1 MAVQLPARRR
11 RSTRRPAQ
19 HLARYL
25 LGYGIFRFGNRVGA
39 GVRLVGYLRVSSE
52 AQLDGLGL
60 KVQEQAVCRWPR
72 QHGHRVVE
80 VCADPAQSG
89 TIPFTDRPGIT
100 CALDALKHGRAD
112 GLLVLNLG
120 RISRLLTDQEAALA
134 VVWRHG
140 GRVFTAESGEVLADD
155 PDDPMRTAIRQMA
168 GVFFQLDRAMTVK
181 RLRDGRRLKAE
192 RGGYAHGRPP
202 FGWRAAGR
210 ELVEDPAEQT
220 TLARIRELHGQGK
233 SLRAIA
239 ATLEA
244 EGHQPRRGQR
254 WHPIVLARILERL

>member
-1 MAVQLPARRR
+1 
-11 RSTRRPAQ
+11 
-19 HLARYL
+19 
-25 LGYGIFRFGNRVGA
+25 
-39 GVRLVGYLRVSSE
+39 VRLVGYVRVSSE

-60 KVQEQAVCRWPR
+60 EVQERAVRRWAR
-72 QHGHRVVE
+72 QHGHRIVE

-89 TIPFTDRPGIT
+89 TVAFTDRPGIT
-100 CALDALKHGRAD
+100 CALDALKYGRAD
-112 GLLVLNLG
+112 GLVVLNLG

-155 PDDPMRTAIRQMA
+155 PDDPMRTAMRQMA

-202 FGWRAAGR
+202 YGWQAAGR
-210 ELVEDPAEQT
+210 ELAPEPGEQS
-220 TLARIRELHGQGK
+220 TLARIRELHGQGR
-233 SLRAIA
+233 SLRGIA
-239 ATLEA
+239 AELEA
-244 EGHQPRRGQR
+244 EGRPPRRGRR
-254 WHPIVLARILERL
+254 WHPATVARILSRPGGGETPPGGRTG

>member
-1 MAVQLPARRR
+1 V
-11 RSTRRPAQ
+11 
-19 HLARYL
+19 
-25 LGYGIFRFGNRVGA
+25 

-60 KVQEQAVCRWPR
+60 EVQERAIRRWAC
-72 QHGHRVVE
+72 QHGHRIVE

-89 TIPFTDRPGIT
+89 TVAFGDRPGIT
-100 CALDALKHGRAD
+100 CALDTLKHGRAD

-140 GRVFTAESGEVLADD
+140 GQVFTAESGEVLADD
-155 PDDPMRTAIRQMA
+155 PDDPMRTAMRQMA

-220 TLARIRELHGQGK
+220 TLARIRELHGQGR
-233 SLRAIA
+233 SLRGIGAV
-239 ATLEA
+239 LEG
-244 EGHQPRRGQR
+244 EGRRPRRGLR
-254 WHPIVLARILERL
+254 WHPATVARILARAEPGR

>member
-1 MAVQLPARRR
+1 MM
-11 RSTRRPAQ
+11 
-19 HLARYL
+19 
-25 LGYGIFRFGNRVGA
+25 
-39 GVRLVGYLRVSSE
+39 RLVSYVRVSSE

-60 KVQEQAVCRWPR
+60 DVQEQAIRRWAR

-80 VCADPAQSG
+80 VCQDPAQSG
-89 TIPFTDRPGIT
+89 TIPFTERPGIT
-100 CALDALKHGRAD
+100 CALDALKHGRTD

-134 VVWRHG
+134 TVWRHG
-140 GRVFTAESGEVLADD
+140 GKVFTAESGEVLADD
-155 PDDPMRTAIRQMA
+155 PSDPMRTAMRQMA

-202 FGWRAAGR
+202 FGWKAEDR
-210 ELVEDPAEQT
+210 ELVEDPAEQAA
-220 TLARIRELHGQGK
+220 LIRIAELHGQGR

-239 ATLEA
+239 AVLEA
-244 EGHQPRRGQR
+244 EGHRPRRGQR
-254 WHPIVLARILERL
+254 WHPNTLARILERQ